1 MLVKL
6 ENNALKSSSTMYFSD
21 RNAPRLLRWTFGQT
35 GGGLAT
41 GYLGAQSNKQQRST
55 DEAFKVAET
64 QNFRSP
70 QIGKPRE
77 EFESMRDEL
86 QVEL

>member
-6 ENNALKSSSTMYFSD
+6 ENSALKSSSAMHFSD
-21 RNAPRLLRWTFGQT
+21 RNVPRLLKWTFGQT
-35 GGGLAT
+35 EGVSY
-41 GYLGAQSNKQQRST
+41 GYLGAQSNEQQRST

-70 QIGKPRE
+70 QTGKPRE
-77 EFESMRDEL
+77 EFESMQDEL

>member
-1 MLVKL
+1 MSVKL
-6 ENNALKSSSTMYFSD
+6 ENNALKSSSAMYFSD
-21 RNAPRLLRWTFGQT
+21 RNVPRLLRWTFGQT
-35 GGGLAT
+35 GGGVSY

-70 QIGKPRE
+70 QTGKARE
-77 EFESMRDEL
+77 GFESM
-86 QVEL
+86 